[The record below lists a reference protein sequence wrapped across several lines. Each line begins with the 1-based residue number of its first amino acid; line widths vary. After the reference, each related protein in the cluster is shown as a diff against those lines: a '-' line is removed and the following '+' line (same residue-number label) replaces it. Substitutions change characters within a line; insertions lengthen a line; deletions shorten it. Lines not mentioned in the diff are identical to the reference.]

1 MTDSDDDEDES
12 GARADGGGDD
22 YDEEEEEEEE
32 DLYTYARREME
43 RIEAARKARKATPPV
58 RGEKPSAPRYDMDYN
73 AAHPL
78 VRQVLKMIIWGIPLA
93 VGPLLQ
99 LATAQAGTC
108 NSQKKT

>member
-43 RIEAARKARKATPPV
+43 RIEAARKARKAAPPVPV
-58 RGEKPSAPRYDMDYN
+58 RGEKPSAPRYGL
-73 AAHPL
+73 HHKPFI
-78 VRQVLKMIIWGIPLA
+78 K
-93 VGPLLQ
+93 
-99 LATAQAGTC
+99 
-108 NSQKKT
+108 